1 MYLKDRTFISSLSL
15 SLSLSN
21 DLFFTRLP
29 LNGRCKEEEGGGGDG
44 VRVFFPLLRFF
55 FVVFLFF
62 FFFSLS
68 FVRLFSD
75 CITAKEK
82 MYAQIYFDGRG
93 SPLYAARLPRWIW
106 IFVQHRC
113 ARVFPPSGAHI
124 LPRVRAQWCSLLPRE
139 QRLAPPPPSFRE
151 RYRRIFLCATRIIKS
166 SDPSLRCTSTNVYI
180 RYNNSWNRSNP
191 LILEFEIRLYDDEK
205 L

>member
-1 MYLKDRTFISSLSL
+1 MAVARRRKGVVVTVYVSFF
-15 SLSLSN
+15 
-21 DLFFTRLP
+21 LFF
-29 LNGRCKEEEGGGGDG
+29 
-44 VRVFFPLLRFF
+44 VFSLLFF
-55 FVVFLFF
+55 SLF

-82 MYAQIYFDGRG
+82 M
-93 SPLYAARLPRWIW
+93 
-106 IFVQHRC
+106 HRC

-191 LILEFEIRLYDDEK
+191 LILEFEIRLHDDEK
-205 L
+205 LEKKIVGTIGLLLYADSS